1 MKGRSGFYIPPV
13 PRHPADGATPNIFG
27 HIEKFATQAEARRLC
42 KSESI
47 AWLRASDAGSL
58 LKRIFSKSSSSSSA
72 LGVGCFHSRLS
83 FRRRASR
90 CNRPKIHP
98 RFPQA
103 IGVSLNVDLPSKPSS
118 YDGTRFHSGH

>member
-1 MKGRSGFYIPPV
+1 V
-13 PRHPADGATPNIFG
+13 
-27 HIEKFATQAEARRLC
+27 Q
-42 KSESI
+42 
-47 AWLRASDAGSL
+47 
-58 LKRIFSKSSSSSSA
+58 KRINRVAASLRRRQSSETHFQQILVLA

-98 RFPQA
+98 RFPLA

>member
-1 MKGRSGFYIPPV
+1 MQQRINRVAASL
-13 PRHPADGATPNIFG
+13 
-27 HIEKFATQAEARRLC
+27 RRRQS
-42 KSESI
+42 SETHFQQI
-47 AWLRASDAGSL
+47 LVL
-58 LKRIFSKSSSSSSA
+58 VLA

-83 FRRRASR
+83 FRRRASL

-103 IGVSLNVDLPSKPSS
+103 IGVSLNVDLPFKPSP